1 MARLELAQ
9 FNADLP
15 LLMPFQ
21 MKMKEA
27 RRNAGATL
35 LSALSRRA
43 SSSLQVLSTHAVD
56 GQRMG

>member
-21 MKMKEA
+21 MKEA
-27 RRNAGATL
+27 RGNARATL
-35 LSALSRRA
+35 LSALSGRA
-43 SSSLQVLSTHAVD
+43 SSSLQVLSTRAVD